1 MPATT
6 LANQQSDAVLL
17 QIHDGKLYRYM
28 FSIGRNRELAYTR
41 IREALVEKFGA
52 PYDTKRPLN
61 WDLWR
66 RPGQSLMLD
75 GLRGAVIVQD
85 DALAEQAQKATT
97 ACLHSPRAARAGPQ
111 VVGIGAARRLFPPSR
126 AG

>member
-6 LANQQSDAVLL
+6 LANQQSDAVFL

-97 ACLHSPRAARAGPQ
+97 ATDKKDL
-111 VVGIGAARRLFPPSR
+111 
-126 AG
+126 